1 MTESIISLIGSTLV
15 ALGALCGVFVN
26 NKKADERRKKDQQAE
41 NGRRKDEDERRDQER
56 REQLRREDWA
66 RQRKAVAECVA
77 VFRDEFPE
85 LGNLYVSI
93 ENDTEV
99 ADSAFLR
106 YMAKGKQLLAFYRKI
121 VRSLNVAT
129 IEVSN
134 PRVKRALDQLM
145 KATRKDYAEL
155 IDAER
160 NSEGEVGIVAMETNA
175 IGPTMEKALSNLIE
189 VANQQFQDHAT

>member
-1 MTESIISLIGSTLV
+1 MVESIISLVGSTLV

-26 NKKADERRKKDQQAE
+26 NKKADERRMKDQQAE
-41 NGRRKDEDERRDQER
+41 NRRRKGENERRDRER

-85 LGNLYVSI
+85 LGNLYVSTPK
-93 ENDTEV
+93 NTTS
-99 ADSAFLR
+99 ADAVLLR
-106 YMAKGKQLLAFYRKI
+106 YMAKGKQLLDFYRKI

-134 PRVKRALDQLM
+134 PRVKRAIDQLM
-145 KATRKDYAEL
+145 EATRKDYADL

-160 NSEGEVGIVAMETNA
+160 NSEGEVGVVAMETNA
-175 IGPTMEKALSNLIE
+175 IGPSMEKELTNLIE
-189 VANQQFQDHAT
+189 VANQQFQDHIA